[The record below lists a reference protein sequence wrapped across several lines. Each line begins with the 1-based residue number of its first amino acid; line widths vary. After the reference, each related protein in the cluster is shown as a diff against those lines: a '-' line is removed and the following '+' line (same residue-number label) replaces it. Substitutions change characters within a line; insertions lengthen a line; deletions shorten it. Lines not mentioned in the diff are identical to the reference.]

1 MAAIFNLRSGIAA
14 ALLALI
20 AGVGCSGGPDTGT
33 VTGTVSVDGKIPA
46 EGSSINFI
54 STGGGASTAGGLIEQ
69 GKYSVKVPVGATKV
83 EIRIPRP
90 QGGAVKAAAPKAGP
104 GSEKGVGGPIEE
116 SLPPEYNEKSTLTF
130 EVKSGTNEKNWDVKS
145 KK

>member
-1 MAAIFNLRSGIAA
+1 MAAIFNLRSGIVA

-20 AGVGCSGGPDTGT
+20 AGVGCSGGSDTGT
-33 VTGTVSVDGKIPA
+33 VIGTVTVDGNVPA
-46 EGSSINFI
+46 EGSSIDFI

-90 QGGAVKAAAPKAGP
+90 QGGAARVAPKGGP

-130 EVKSGTNEKNWDVKS
+130 EVKSGTNEKNWDVKAE
-145 KK
+145 K